1 MEEGK
6 GVEDANIVSKGAVGS
21 TMAGVLESFNDG
33 RGVNVIRGSLAWK
46 AQCVWLPS
54 CTGCS
59 SYAQYLQV
67 ENHRILYHIY
77 VYI

>member
-6 GVEDANIVSKGAVGS
+6 GVEDVNIVSKGAVGS
-21 TMAGVLESFNDG
+21 AMAGVLESFNDG
-33 RGVNVIRGSLAWK
+33 RGVNVVRGSLAWK
-46 AQCVWLPS
+46 AVCLA
-54 CTGCS
+54 TLLYCS